1 MTRNVAPQRLED
13 YAAVVISLKAN
24 SQAPGVAMTSQM
36 RAVADLAPWV
46 ASPGR
51 SNCGKWFVTRSVS
64 VDQSGA
70 FAPLAAPLVC
80 DDVVEVGDTES
91 PGARYTCGL

>member
-1 MTRNVAPQRLED
+1 MT
-13 YAAVVISLKAN
+13 
-24 SQAPGVAMTSQM
+24 
-36 RAVADLAPWV
+36 
-46 ASPGR
+46 
-51 SNCGKWFVTRSVS
+51 SVS

-91 PGARYTCGL
+91 PRALDILVARDRVVRGRRDTVMAVYLT